1 MASVGRIE
9 LDGRPYNI
17 ALEPDSYKV
26 AEIPTHS
33 DVDQKMERR
42 VIWRDFSIGINRR
55 REDPS
60 LDATSV
66 TSKSYTYF
74 RQVRNPQGFYWAAG
88 CDTTRMDRIFAQRAT
103 TSSNMNVA
111 GHKFTHFID
120 GSLVSLAFSQFAVY
134 TLAPPGTWTLSAT
147 LSTAGQISDG
157 IQYGGQI
164 YIALSPYNGT
174 ATGVTATT
182 LTDSGA
188 HWLTNQFTGATLT
201 MGASTATVTSN
212 TGTVLTFTGGW
223 TGGTPA
229 LSTYQV
235 ALGMYTW
242 SQLSGAA
249 WTQRS
254 VAASHFTVIREQL
267 WRSLN
272 ANIYDTINTDPT
284 SQVWSGATVIGDPNT
299 PITGLDVFQDFLM
312 IFKQDGVYSADKNGN
327 VYPIFPGFKTLGTNP
342 RPIGQWQDEY
352 YFAADVGL
360 IWAYSPKGGVRRV
373 GFDWSEPYPMD
384 PVDTDTAQKIFSIPN
399 VADAAQGIPLTNF
412 LVVPFN
418 QFVTQGYSSGVTAT
432 TMTDSSAS
440 WIVNAYVGDTVSIT
454 NNNGATSTATITSNT
469 ATVLTF
475 SGGWVG
481 GTPPSGFYK
490 ILDQHAAAFY
500 FAYDGT
506 GWHPFRYFANSQAI
520 GVGITGGNLVPSNPT
535 LHFCVIP
542 NGSNTQ
548 IQYMI
553 QPLIDPFVAANF
565 DTSIQTIYFPAD
577 NGALEDEYKVFER
590 VNVFID
596 NPEAGSIRLY
606 YAIDEEIPT
615 LTFHDMGAPQFQGL
629 QGNQVFVPPLPLPQ
643 YVKIMLKMTITPTAS
658 TASPAVRN
666 VVLHYKQ
673 RSPQRRTWDIAIL
686 GDEFLVGSTGRIDT
700 RNSKKIIDDLNKA
713 RITHQQVHFVDALLN
728 KANVYV
734 DEVGETIKIL
744 KGARNPSYIITVKL
758 VENIDQTRI

>member
-1 MASVGRIE
+1 
-9 LDGRPYNI
+9 
-17 ALEPDSYKV
+17 
-26 AEIPTHS
+26 
-33 DVDQKMERR
+33 MERR
-42 VIWRDFSIGINRR
+42 VIWRDFSIGIMRR

-66 TSKSYTYF
+66 TSKTYTYF
-74 RQVRNPQGFYWAAG
+74 RQVRNPEGFYWAAG
-88 CDTTRMDRIFAQRAT
+88 CDTTRQNRVFAQRAT

-111 GHKFTHFID
+111 NHRFTHFID
-120 GSLVSLAFSQFAVY
+120 GSLVSLTFSQYAVY

-147 LSTAGQISDG
+147 LSPAGQISDG

-164 YIALSPYNGT
+164 YIALAPYNGS
-174 ATGVTATT
+174 ATSVNATT
-182 LTDSGA
+182 LTDTSA
-188 HWLTNQFTGATLT
+188 NWLTNQFVGGTVT
-201 MGASTATVTSN
+201 MRGSTATVTSN
-212 TGTVLTFTGGW
+212 TSTVLTFTGGW

-229 LSTYQV
+229 TGTYQIT
-235 ALGMYTW
+235 LGMYTW
-242 SQLSGAA
+242 DQMGA

-272 ANIYDTINTDPT
+272 ANIYDTINTDPAN
-284 SQVWSGATVIGDPNT
+284 QVWSGATIIGDPNT

-360 IWAYSPKGGVRRV
+360 IWAYSPRGGVRRV

-384 PVDTDTAQKIFSIPN
+384 PVDTDSSHKIFSIPN
-399 VADAAQGIPLTNF
+399 VADASQGIPLTNF

-418 QFVTQGYSSGVTAT
+418 QFVTQGYASSVGAT
-432 TMTDSSAS
+432 TMTDASAA
-440 WIVNAYVGDTVSIT
+440 WIVNDFIGDTVSIT
-454 NNNGATSTATITSNT
+454 NNNGAISTAIITSNT

-481 GTPPSGFYK
+481 GTPPAGFYK
-490 ILDQHAAAFY
+490 ILDQHQSAF
-500 FAYDGT
+500 FLAYDGT
-506 GWHPFRYFANSQAI
+506 GWHPFRYFSNSQAV

-548 IQYMI
+548 IQYMT
-553 QPLIDPFVAANF
+553 QALIDPFVAANF
-565 DTSIQTIYFPAD
+565 DTSVQTLYFPAD

-590 VNVFID
+590 VNVFVD
-596 NPEAGSIRLY
+596 NPEAGNIKMY

-615 LTFHDMGAPQFQGL
+615 LAFHDLGAPQFQGL
-629 QGNQVFVPPLPLPQ
+629 KGNQVFTPPFPLPQ
-643 YVKIMLKMTITPTAS
+643 YVKIMLKMTVTANTS

-686 GDEFLVGSTGRIDT
+686 AETNLVGANGRLDT
-700 RNSKKIIDDLNKA
+700 RNAKKIIDDLNAA
-713 RITHQQVHFVDALLN
+713 RVDHRQVTLTDALLN
-728 KANVYV
+728 DANVYV
-734 DEVGETIKIL
+734 DEVAETIKVL
-744 KGARNPSYIITVKL
+744 KGEQNPSYVVNVKL
-758 VENIDQTRI
+758 VENVDSLKT